1 MAQISDSN
9 GDAPPTTMMIRNIPG
24 RYSQNDLMMDLQDLG
39 FHGAYDF
46 LYIPMDKSTAANVGY
61 AFVNF
66 IDAFWAA
73 RSMQAFEN
81 YRFSRHQRSSPK
93 VASVSVAHL
102 QGLEKNLQHYE
113 KTAVNMSR
121 DKRRRPVV
129 LPNMAKMFRSQ

>member
-1 MAQISDSN
+1 
-9 GDAPPTTMMIRNIPG
+9 MMIRNIPG

-46 LYIPMDKSTAANVGY
+46 LYIPMDKTTGVNVGY
-61 AFVNF
+61 GFVNF

-73 RSMQAFEN
+73 RCAEAFDN
-81 YRFSRHQRSSPK
+81 YHFDRHQSFCTK
-93 VASVSVAHL
+93 IAKVSVAYL

-129 LPNMAKMFRSQ
+129 LPNIAKMFS